1 MPLAMP
7 ATLRTIDMP
16 VVYDDRL
23 EVFMMCKRVVLAVFL
38 PALAMGTFAAHAQ
51 SQNQPSSRPMN
62 GMGQMGGMSMEHSMD
77 KPALPNG
84 SLHITFWD
92 KSAEWTPAS
101 LAALPHKTV
110 SVVNEHTKANQSYS
124 GVPLIDLLTRLGVP
138 DNPHGLSLK
147 LYLVAVG
154 ADGYR
159 VVYSLAEINPAF
171 QQAPVLV
178 ADTLDGKPLPGSF
191 QIVVTGDKGRSRWV
205 RDLLAIHVLTVE

>member
-1 MPLAMP
+1 
-7 ATLRTIDMP
+7 MP

-38 PALAMGTFAAHAQ
+38 PALAMGTFAAQAQ
-51 SQNQPSSRPMN
+51 AQNQPASKSMD

-77 KPALPNG
+77 KPALPAG
-84 SLHITFWD
+84 SLKITFWD

-110 SVVNEHTKANQSYS
+110 TVVNEHTKAYQSYS

-138 DNPHGLSLK
+138 DNPHGLGLK
-147 LYLVAVG
+147 VYLVAVG

-159 VVYSLAEINPAF
+159 VVYSLAEVNPAF
-171 QQAPVLV
+171 QQAPVIV
-178 ADTLDGKPLPGSF
+178 ADTLDGKPLAGNF
-191 QIVVTGDKGRSRWV
+191 QIVVTGEKGQSRWV
-205 RDLLAIHVLTVE
+205 RNLLAIHVMTVE